1 MHPFQ
6 AQIDRE
12 TAKVKLLRG
21 KIEECEKRIA
31 MLRSMRED
39 DALDKLLDQE
49 LRTTAPT
56 APTPVTQPQAP
67 ADNEIKPRRKPI
79 PENWSKLLAFIGE
92 DGKSSDQVRAFLTD
106 SPIGITPDASRT
118 GLMNFRK
125 EYGFV
130 DSPRRGFYKLS
141 PLGAEAIRAQQSE
154 SPDIWR

>member
-49 LRTTAPT
+49 LRTT
-56 APTPVTQPQAP
+56 PQSAP
-67 ADNEIKPRRKPI
+67 APAAQTPASADSDIKPRRKRI
-79 PENWSKLLAFIGE
+79 PENWAKLLTFIGE
-92 DGKSSDQVRAFLTD
+92 EGKSSDQVRAFLLA

-154 SPDIWR
+154 SPDILR